1 MKNNLASLTSL
12 RFIAA
17 LMVLIAHSLPHWPSY
32 QFIKLLGSIGY
43 LGVPFFSAYL
53 VSYYFGIIKKTVN
66 ILYLSQKD

>member
-1 MKNNLASLTSL
+1 
-12 RFIAA
+12 
-17 LMVLIAHSLPHWPSY
+17 MVLIAHSLPHWPSY